1 VPRRTLTIFP
11 TLRGD
16 FQKAFINFDQ
26 KEHSM
31 FGWMKKKTTASK
43 QLPAQQ
49 VSAKD
54 APRVLAQNGF
64 KCYGYI
70 IAGVEVAGIDKKDN
84 GNVYEVYRSQNRATA
99 LSFLNAI
106 PQGVLPERHYVIV
119 ETPQGNVGKD
129 MLGVFDE

>member
-1 VPRRTLTIFP
+1 MNFSR
-11 TLRGD
+11 
-16 FQKAFINFDQ
+16 KA
-26 KEHSM
+26 SRM
-31 FGWMKKKTTASK
+31 FGWLKKKSTASK
-43 QLPAQQ
+43 QLPAQH

-54 APRVLAQNGF
+54 APRVLAANGF

-70 IAGVEVAGIDKKDN
+70 TAGVEVAGFDKKDN
-84 GNVYEVYRSQNRATA
+84 GNVYEVYRSQSRATA